1 MPDEASSVLTIDL
14 GAIAANYRLLQQ
26 RTDPALCGAAVK
38 ANAYGLGAAMVVPML
53 HRAGCKHFFVA
64 TLDEALALKPLLP
77 TATVYVM
84 NGLPA
89 GAARDLAAAELVP
102 VLNTLPQ
109 IEEWRR
115 FCTEKQPRPAALQ
128 IDTGMARLGLSH
140 GEMVRLIGDPRLLQD
155 MPIALVMSHLAC
167 ADDPEHPMNRR
178 QLEFFCEM
186 TQALRFAGAAMP
198 KFSIA
203 ASSGIFLGADF
214 HLDLVRPG
222 AALYGV
228 APTISAPNPMRPV
241 VRLQGKIL
249 QIRDVDLGMTVG
261 YGASHKF
268 QRPSRV
274 ATIGAGYADG
284 IPRALGNKGAVF
296 IDGKRAPIVGRV
308 SMDLI
313 TVDIGQ
319 VPPQACQP
327 GQFVDILGP
336 QQSVDDLARDA
347 GTIGYEVLTAL
358 GPRYKRRYL
367 ANPV

>member
-26 RTDPALCGAAVK
+26 RTAPALCGAAVK
-38 ANAYGLGAAMVVPML
+38 ADAYGLGAAMIVPML

-77 TATVYVM
+77 TATIYVM
-84 NGLPA
+84 NGLPS
-89 GAARDLAAAELVP
+89 GAARDLAAADLVP
-102 VLNTLPQ
+102 VLNTLAQ
-109 IEEWRR
+109 IEEWKK
-115 FCTEKQPRPAALQ
+115 FCVDKQPRPAAVQ
-128 IDTGMARLGLSH
+128 IDTGMSRLGLSH
-140 GEMVRLIGDPRLLQD
+140 AEMVRLIGDPRILHD
-155 MPIALVMSHLAC
+155 IPVSLVMSHLAC
-167 ADDPEHPMNRR
+167 ADDSEHPMNRR

-186 TQALRFAGAAMP
+186 TQALRFGGAAMP
-198 KFSIA
+198 KFSLA
-203 ASSGIFLGADF
+203 ASSGIFISPDF
-214 HLDLVRPG
+214 HLDMVRPG
-222 AALYGV
+222 AALYGI
-228 APTISAPNPMRPV
+228 APTISAPNPMRQV

-268 QRPSRV
+268 QRPSRL

-313 TVDIGQ
+313 TVEIGHL
-319 VPPQACQP
+319 PPQARQP
-327 GQFVDILGP
+327 GQFVDLLGP
-336 QQSVDDLARDA
+336 QQTPDDLARDA

-358 GPRYKRRYL
+358 GSRYKRRYL
-367 ANPV
+367 ANPA